1 MNDRTIPDAVRSAIR
16 LLGLRAHSRAEL
28 AAKLKKKGFD
38 ASTVDAA
45 TSRLESLGL
54 IDDRGFAAG
63 FMESMARRKPESR
76 LKARMRLLQ
85 KGLSEELVD
94 EALRDYDASSM
105 CMAAAEKKMRSLS
118 GTPEARRKKLE
129 TFLRNRGFDWSS
141 ISETLS
147 MLGETATGEDQS

>member
-1 MNDRTIPDAVRSAIR
+1 MTDKTIQEAVRDAIR
-16 LLGLRAHSRAEL
+16 FLGLRAHGGAEL
-28 AAKLKKKGFD
+28 AAKLKKKGFE
-38 ASTVDAA
+38 AETVDAA
-45 TSRLESLGL
+45 ISRLESLGL
-54 IDDRGFAAG
+54 IDDKGFAAG
-63 FMESMARRKPESR
+63 FMESLAKRKPEGR
-76 LKARMRLLQ
+76 FRARARLLQ

-94 EALRDYDASSM
+94 DVLRDYDAAAM

-147 MLGETATGEDQS
+147 MLGEPPMSDDQS